1 MQYMRTDPLGYFDDE
16 RIDTKWYEFG
26 RLADMGSDHASYYRA
41 MFEVEQ
47 DIGTMIQSLNAFEQ
61 KALWHNYD
69 TASIEDIGDGEDWQI
84 LSYNLS
90 TVTDTLY
97 EVLEAIRIEGMN
109 RATHEWRTKILM

>member
-1 MQYMRTDPLGYFDDE
+1 
-16 RIDTKWYEFG
+16 
-26 RLADMGSDHASYYRA
+26 